1 MTRTPAQR
9 RKIGIVLTVVFTAA
23 LLMGPGPGM
32 VIANRPVTWFGLP
45 ALYVWG
51 LGTYLVEV
59 VVVVLAYRLVW
70 NTDADDS
77 KDSADIGH
85 ET

>member
-1 MTRTPAQR
+1 MTRTLAQR
-9 RKIGIVLTVVFTAA
+9 RKIGLVLTAVFAAA

-32 VIANRPVTWFGLP
+32 VIANRPVAWFGLP
-45 ALYVWG
+45 SLYVWG

-59 VVVVLAYRLVW
+59 LVVVLAYRLVW

-85 ET
+85 EG